1 MAGGNK
7 KKKQQ
12 RGKSSRKNG
21 TTNRSNSKK
30 SVPTLENVLT
40 QAESAMEMSDIDTAM
55 KLFAYAAET
64 LRSRIHSGGDGGGAA
79 ATDGNSDDTDKR
91 TLANVLGKMGE
102 LKASCGDVE
111 GARNEFLD
119 AIELLGNHQEATD
132 MIQDADDEA
141 NIMTAQNCESKAGLY
156 LYLGQL
162 SMGAEALTAL
172 RIGVTEL
179 QRTVSILDRCLAS
192 KNDEAF
198 EMDVDGEFN
207 SLNLKR
213 FLIETKRQLCA
224 AFCSIA
230 ELYLTDLCEDPDAE
244 TSCENALK
252 AAVEIDESSQM
263 ENDTLDSEIG
273 PSPPDAL
280 QTMANLRLSQSRV
293 SEAVDCIM
301 KTYDRM
307 RVGCEAM
314 SSLVGLS
321 KDAKEDIDEAKAREL
336 LEVDAASTLPEYSF
350 RLQTAKIMLECTSLV
365 DDETN
370 SGIKEK
376 CFESA
381 IQVLGSLLAEND
393 EVIEVWYLLGCAFMS
408 ASNPESARHYWENTI
423 EMLSK
428 AKEQLENSGED
439 AKCELEVLQSQ
450 MAEVTSKLD
459 ELGEEMEIK

>member
-21 TTNRSNSKK
+21 TTNSSKK

-64 LRSRIHSGGDGGGAA
+64 LRSRIHSGGDDDSAA
-79 ATDGNSDDTDKR
+79 AADGSSDETNKR

-119 AIELLGNHQEATD
+119 AIELLGNQQEATD
-132 MIQDADDEA
+132 MIKDADEEGN

-192 KNDEAF
+192 KTDEAF
-198 EMDVDGEFN
+198 EMDVDGEVN

-224 AFCSIA
+224 AYCSIA

-252 AAVEIDESSQM
+252 AAIEIDESSQM
-263 ENDTLDSEIG
+263 ETDNLDSEIG

-293 SEAVDCIM
+293 SEAVDCIL

-314 SSLVGLS
+314 SSLVGLP
-321 KDAKEDIDEAKAREL
+321 KDAKEDIEEAKAREL

-376 CFESA
+376 CSEST

-408 ASNPESARHYWENTI
+408 ASNPDSARHYWENAI

-439 AKCELEVLQSQ
+439 ANCELEVLQSQ